1 MEYSISGY
9 RILIMNIEQPNMRP
23 QDIVVLL
30 KIIAYGD
37 NPWFQ
42 VPMAKELNI
51 GQSEMSRSLK
61 RSKFASLLDE
71 TGRKVRRLA
80 LMDFIEKGIA
90 YVFPQ
95 QPGSLV
101 RGIATSHSASPL
113 KEKIQ
118 SDESYV
124 WPSAKGKLKGQAIV
138 PLYKSVPEAVMNDSK
153 LHELL
158 ALVDAVRVGNARER
172 KLAVVELKKRILMK

>member
-1 MEYSISGY
+1 M
-9 RILIMNIEQPNMRP
+9 
-23 QDIVVLL
+23 VLL

-37 NPWFQ
+37 KPWLQ

-51 GQSEMSRSLK
+51 GQSEMSRSLN
-61 RSKFASLLDE
+61 RSRFANLLDE

-80 LMDFIEKGIA
+80 LMDFLEKGVA

-95 QPGSLV
+95 RPGSLV

-113 KEKIQ
+113 KEQTQ

-124 WPSAKGKLKGQAIV
+124 WASAKGKLKGQAIM
-138 PLYKSVPEAVMNDSK
+138 PLYKSVPEMALNDPK
-153 LHELL
+153 LHEML
-158 ALVDAVRVGNARER
+158 ALVDAIRVDSVREK
-172 KLAVVELKKRILMK
+172 KLAVAELKKRILKDELRDDK